1 MATIK
6 EALLGTEEQN
16 KQGQANL
23 DKAAQSGSGLAKM
36 LGGKDDKAAPDLT
49 LEERKSMTAKAA
61 AEAYD
66 SNRSNWPL
74 SPKKRAMVASDAAD
88 TVKKAKGG
96 SVSSAS
102 SRADGCAI
110 RGKTRA

>member
-16 KQGQANL
+16 RQGQAEL
-23 DKAAQSGSGLAKM
+23 DKAAKSGSSIAKM
-36 LGGKDDKAAPDLT
+36 LGGKETPEPVKP
-49 LEERKSMTAKAA
+49 EE
-61 AEAYD
+61 
-66 SNRSNWPL
+66 
-74 SPKKRAMVASDAAD
+74 PKPE
-88 TVKKAKGG
+88 VKKAKGG

>member
-1 MATIK
+1 MATLK
-6 EALLGTEEQN
+6 EALIGTEEQN

-23 DKAAQSGSGLAKM
+23 DKGAQSGSEIAKM
-36 LGGKDDKAAPDLT
+36 LGGKEKPEPVKP
-49 LEERKSMTAKAA
+49 EE
-61 AEAYD
+61 
-66 SNRSNWPL
+66 
-74 SPKKRAMVASDAAD
+74 PKPE
-88 TVKKAKGG
+88 VKKAKGG